1 MATNELLATLRCPE
15 NGSPLAPA
23 DGELIARLKA
33 LVAARQLRNRAGRTV
48 EGPLDG
54 GLVRAGGDVLYPI
67 IDQIPVLLRD
77 EAILLER
84 Q

>member
-1 MATNELLATLRCPE
+1 MATNDLLAILRCPE
-15 NGSPLAPA
+15 NGSLLAPA
-23 DGELIARLKA
+23 DDALIARLKG
-33 LVAARQLRNRAGRTV
+33 LVAARQLRNRVGRTV

-77 EAILLER
+77 EAILLN